1 MSKNI
6 KLLIIVFLGLSF
18 SLSGYAQDSKTT
30 DLKVEV
36 DFHCMNGKAKLENHF
51 AEINGIKSYI
61 VDFETKT
68 LNLKYNSE
76 VISKD
81 QIIKEI
87 ENVGYYTEFSDRS
100 KPIKKACSH
109 GGNKHHDNNHD

>member
-6 KLLIIVFLGLSF
+6 KLLIILFLGLSF

-30 DLKVEV
+30 DFKVMV
-36 DFHCMNGKAKLENHF
+36 DFHCMNGKAQLENHF
-51 AEINGIKSYI
+51 AKIKGIESYE
-61 VDFETKT
+61 VDIETKAMT
-68 LNLKYNSE
+68 FKYKAK
-76 VISKD
+76 VISED

-87 ENVGYYTEFSDRS
+87 ENIGFYTEFSDRS

-109 GGNKHHDNNHD
+109 N